1 MSGLKRMNKLRFFFT
16 FLKDP
21 GIASILPSSKYVL
34 NRVLSKIDPEKVQNI
49 VEYGPGTGHFS
60 EMLLARLRP
69 ESRLIVI
76 ERNPT
81 FCSELRKIKDRR
93 FHLIQGDAKDVKVFL
108 SRLGLEKVDMVL
120 SSIPLSLLSNDDKD
134 IIFGNTKNILSENG
148 KFIVYSQWVPHA
160 KQYLQK
166 FFTSVKSQIEL
177 RNFPPAFI
185 FEAAH

>member
-1 MSGLKRMNKLRFFFT
+1 MNKFRFFLT
-16 FLKDP
+16 YLKDP
-21 GIASILPSSKYVL
+21 TIASIVPSSKYVL
-34 NRVLSKIDPEKVQNI
+34 KRVLAKIDPEKVQTV

-60 EMLLARLRP
+60 EMLLERLKP

-76 ERNPT
+76 ERNAT
-81 FCSELRKIKDRR
+81 FCRELRKIQDKR
-93 FHLIQGDAKDVKVFL
+93 FHLIQGDAKDVKLFL
-108 SRLGLEKVDMVL
+108 SQLGLQKVDMVL
-120 SSIPLSLLSNDDKD
+120 SSIPLSLLSSGDKD
-134 IIFGNTKNILSENG
+134 AIFQNTKNILTENG